1 MVNVQ
6 YCKNTH
12 TGSDQRQILLP
23 FFDSAS
29 DVAQGRTC
37 QRKHTVV
44 FPNIFS
50 HLQIPALKAPVSQKQ
65 YLLFNSSSW
74 IFLL

>member
-12 TGSDQRQILLP
+12 IRSDQRQILLP

-37 QRKHTVV
+37 QHKHIVV
-44 FPNIFS
+44 FSNIFS
-50 HLQIPALKAPVSQKQ
+50 HLQIPAL
-65 YLLFNSSSW
+65 
-74 IFLL
+74 